1 MNKFIKD
8 QLNKI
13 TVPIITLDNNILYIK
28 KQIGNITNDFN
39 IGDQYNIR
47 IEKYIL
53 NPSPTFTLSSNWN
66 AGTMPPEEELKV
78 TVLQKAGNMIKFK
91 CIGKTTNIYWEGW
104 LPKKSI
110 TIL

>member
-1 MNKFIKD
+1 MNKFIED

-13 TVPIITLDNNILYIK
+13 TAPIILLDNNVLYIK
-28 KQIGNITNDFN
+28 KQSSINNSFN
-39 IGDQYNIR
+39 IGDKYTIR

-53 NPSPTFTLSSNWN
+53 NPSSTFTLSSNWN
-66 AGTMPPEEELKV
+66 AGTIPPEEELEAI
-78 TVLQKAGNMIKFK
+78 VLQKAGNMIKFK
-91 CIGKTTNIYWEGW
+91 CIGKTTNIFWEGW